1 MMADSS
7 AVAVKMEAPPTP
19 VTNDGAVILSI
30 IDRMAS
36 NPDMPVEKIERMLD
50 MHERM
55 QRESSRRAYLEA
67 LSALQ
72 ATLPAAVRKGTGH
85 NQKKYAR
92 FEDVIEALRPSL
104 KEHGFSLTYRIRQTP
119 TLITIVGVLGH
130 SKGHAEETEFS
141 LPPDS
146 SGNKTP
152 VHAIASAVSYGK
164 RYVSLTLTGI
174 ATDDDDDGKRASI
187 GETISEKQYQ
197 EITNLI
203 TETGTDLAKFLAVG
217 NVESLSDIPAS
228 QFEAAKAKLLV
239 KKAQKA
245 KAGA

>member
-1 MMADSS
+1 MSE
-7 AVAVKMEAPPTP
+7 AVAVRIETPAPA
-19 VTNDGAVILSI
+19 VSNDGAVILSI

-55 QRESSRRAYLEA
+55 QRESSRRAYLQA

-72 ATLPAAVRKGTGH
+72 ATLPAAARKGTGH

-104 KEHGFSLTYRIRQTP
+104 KEHGFSLTFRTRQTP
-119 TLITIVGVLGH
+119 TLITVVGVLGH
-130 SKGHAEETEFS
+130 CQGHAEETEFS

-174 ATDDDDDGKRASI
+174 ATDDDDDGKGAGT
-187 GETISEKQYQ
+187 GELITGEQAEELALLISETK
-197 EITNLI
+197 
-203 TETGTDLAKFLAVG
+203 TDIQQFLALG
-217 NVESLSDIPAS
+217 GAESLSDIPAS
-228 QFEAAKAKLLV
+228 QFAKAKALLLT
-239 KKAQKA
+239 KKRGQA
-245 KAGA
+245 K